1 MGDSENDPTFISKN
15 VVGNYDITVPN
26 DAKIMYQKSGIIE
39 GFWWKE
45 FQGIYSKKTFIL
57 SKGQTHSFPKIAK
70 LTYV

>member
-39 GFWWKE
+39 GF
-45 FQGIYSKKTFIL
+45 
-57 SKGQTHSFPKIAK
+57 
-70 LTYV
+70 